1 MVQDDYPAMKDAAG
15 LSLDMT
21 SVADIMDGRLVH
33 ALFSLALDQ
42 RSMDMEGFEYFLTLF
57 WDSTN
62 YFSF

>member
-1 MVQDDYPAMKDAAG
+1 MKDEAS

-42 RSMDMEGFEYFLTLF
+42 RSMDVEGFE
-57 WDSTN
+57 
-62 YFSF
+62 